1 MPIAE
6 SGRRPP
12 IEDSSPN
19 KLMNIGALSEYLGVP
34 KATIYD
40 WNYRGVGPEYFKARG
55 RLLWKKRDV
64 DKWLAQSRGQ

>member
-1 MPIAE
+1 
-6 SGRRPP
+6 
-12 IEDSSPN
+12 
-19 KLMNIGALSEYLGVP
+19 MNIGALSEYLGVP